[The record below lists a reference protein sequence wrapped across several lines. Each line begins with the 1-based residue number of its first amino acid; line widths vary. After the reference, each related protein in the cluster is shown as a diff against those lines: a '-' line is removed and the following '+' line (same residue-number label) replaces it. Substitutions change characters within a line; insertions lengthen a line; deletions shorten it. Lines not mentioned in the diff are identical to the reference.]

1 MLWDMK
7 DGSRVRTVRFEAP
20 VYIAELHPFNQYVN
34 PHRVDPEDT
43 NTLVVG
49 YLLPLYSKTSPS

>member
-1 MLWDMK
+1 MK